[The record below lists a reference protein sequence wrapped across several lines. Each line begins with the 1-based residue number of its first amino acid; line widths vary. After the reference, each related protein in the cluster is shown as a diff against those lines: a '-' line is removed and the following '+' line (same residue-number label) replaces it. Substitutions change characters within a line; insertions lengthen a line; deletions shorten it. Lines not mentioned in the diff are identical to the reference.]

1 MGYAV
6 EHDTSGNYYRALK
19 TDIVREKLAE
29 AAFKKVYQ
37 QFHYFSVTLN
47 YNEIQVFP
55 DRQFIS
61 SHGLGLERFNF
72 SASTKPGIR
81 EQYNYNHL
89 IIL

>member
-1 MGYAV
+1 M
-6 EHDTSGNYYRALK
+6 EHDTNGNYYCTLK
-19 TDIVREKLAE
+19 TDIVREKLTQ

-55 DRQFIS
+55 DRQLIS
-61 SHGLGLERFNF
+61 SHVLGLEHFHF
-72 SASTKPGIR
+72 SASTKPGIT
-81 EQYNYNHL
+81 EQYNYNHP

>member
-6 EHDTSGNYYRALK
+6 EHDTNGNYYCALK
-19 TDIVREKLAE
+19 TDIVREKLTE
-29 AAFKKVYQ
+29 AAFKKGDQ

-47 YNEIQVFP
+47 YSEIQVFP

-61 SHGLGLERFNF
+61 SHGLGLERFHF
-72 SASTKPGIR
+72 SASTKLGITK
-81 EQYNYNHL
+81 QYNYNYL